1 VYYLTSPDCLLIP
14 SYEVQSG
21 KSSCS
26 NIQSYR
32 YLINNVHFDK
42 VVTSFY
48 LFDKYLATDEKRK
61 NEQIKI
67 RVSEYDDFL
76 KFTKNKVDEVFI
88 ILGEPVGR
96 EFDPKLSM
104 RYNLDNFITLKQA
117 REKYKLHYQALDK
130 LKELNNVVVI
140 DPINYLC
147 QEICMVEGEDN
158 NFHYSDKTHMR
169 PWYAIKSLGYLE
181 PIFK

>member
-1 VYYLTSPDCLLIP
+1 
-14 SYEVQSG
+14 
-21 KSSCS
+21 
-26 NIQSYR
+26 
-32 YLINNVHFDK
+32 
-42 VVTSFY
+42 
-48 LFDKYLATDEKRK
+48 
-61 NEQIKI
+61 
-67 RVSEYDDFL
+67 
-76 KFTKNKVDEVFI
+76 
-88 ILGEPVGR
+88 
-96 EFDPKLSM
+96 M